1 MRRTLTTLALC
12 LGVAVAAA
20 DAPYDVLIRGGL
32 VYDGSGGAPRRAD
45 VAIRGDRIAA
55 IGDLRGASARTTLDA
70 SGLAVA
76 PGFVNMLSHSE
87 TSLILDPRSQ
97 GEIRQGVTTQVFG
110 EGSMGPLSP
119 AMKASRAQR
128 MGELRYEMPWSTLGE
143 YLQHLEERGVAPNVA
158 SFVSAATVREHVI
171 GLENKPP
178 TPEQLARM
186 RELVRR
192 EMEEGALGLTTALIY
207 APAQYA
213 QTGELVEL
221 AKVASAHQGMF
232 IAHMR
237 SEGDRLLEA
246 IDEML
251 RIAREASLPVEIYH
265 LKASGQSN
273 WGKLDQAIAKIE
285 RARKEGV
292 RITADMYTYPAG
304 ATGFDACMP
313 PWALEGGYEALFQ
326 RLADDAQRR
335 RIRAEMEKKADAWEN
350 ICEAAGTPDK
360 ILLAGFR
367 SEALRPLAGR
377 TLAEVARTRGQDWPE
392 TVMDLVREDRSRV
405 GVVFFLMSEDNV
417 RKQIRLPWV
426 SFGSDAAS
434 MAPEGVFVRSSTH
447 PRAYGNFAR
456 LLGRYVREEKLIPLQ
471 EAVRRL
477 SGLPAETLG
486 LQRRGLLKEG
496 YFADVAAFDPAR
508 VADTATFEKP
518 HSYAVG
524 MTHVLVNGVPVLRDG
539 EHTGAT
545 PGRALWGRGRRTA
558 LATAPA
564 DDPALEALAREVERL
579 SRGSGGVVGLSALHL
594 PTGRRVALR
603 GGERFP
609 MASSFKVP
617 VAVELLRRVDAG
629 EIGLD
634 QMVPLERAD
643 LHPGSGTLSSL
654 FNKPGVSLSLR
665 NLLELMLLIS
675 DNSATDLLLERAGGG
690 AAVTAR
696 MKALGIDGI
705 DVSRP
710 TLQLIADW
718 AGLPALPPKRD
729 WSPELWSR
737 LFQAVTEAERKAAAE
752 AFDQD
757 PRDTATPD
765 AMVELLVRIQKK
777 TLHKPET
784 AELLLDI
791 LRRCQTGES
800 RLRGLLPDGAIV
812 AHKTGT
818 IGGTTNDVGIL
829 TLPQGAGHVAIA
841 AFVRSS
847 TRPVPDRERV
857 IAQLSRAVHDFF
869 LFRPVS

>member
-1 MRRTLTTLALC
+1 
-12 LGVAVAAA
+12 
-20 DAPYDVLIRGGL
+20 
-32 VYDGSGGAPRRAD
+32 
-45 VAIRGDRIAA
+45 
-55 IGDLRGASARTTLDA
+55 
-70 SGLAVA
+70 
-76 PGFVNMLSHSE
+76 
-87 TSLILDPRSQ
+87 
-97 GEIRQGVTTQVFG
+97 
-110 EGSMGPLSP
+110 
-119 AMKASRAQR
+119 
-128 MGELRYEMPWSTLGE
+128 
-143 YLQHLEERGVAPNVA
+143 
-158 SFVSAATVREHVI
+158 
-171 GLENKPP
+171 
-178 TPEQLARM
+178 
-186 RELVRR
+186 
-192 EMEEGALGLTTALIY
+192 
-207 APAQYA
+207 
-213 QTGELVEL
+213 
-221 AKVASAHQGMF
+221 
-232 IAHMR
+232 
-237 SEGDRLLEA
+237 
-246 IDEML
+246 
-251 RIAREASLPVEIYH
+251 
-265 LKASGQSN
+265 
-273 WGKLDQAIAKIE
+273 
-285 RARKEGV
+285 
-292 RITADMYTYPAG
+292 
-304 ATGFDACMP
+304 
-313 PWALEGGYEALFQ
+313 
-326 RLADDAQRR
+326 
-335 RIRAEMEKKADAWEN
+335 
-350 ICEAAGTPDK
+350 
-360 ILLAGFR
+360 
-367 SEALRPLAGR
+367 
-377 TLAEVARTRGQDWPE
+377 
-392 TVMDLVREDRSRV
+392 
-405 GVVFFLMSEDNV
+405 
-417 RKQIRLPWV
+417 
-426 SFGSDAAS
+426 
-434 MAPEGVFVRSSTH
+434 
-447 PRAYGNFAR
+447 
-456 LLGRYVREEKLIPLQ
+456 
-471 EAVRRL
+471 
-477 SGLPAETLG
+477 
-486 LQRRGLLKEG
+486 
-496 YFADVAAFDPAR
+496 
-508 VADTATFEKP
+508 
-518 HSYAVG
+518 
-524 MTHVLVNGVPVLRDG
+524 
-539 EHTGAT
+539 
-545 PGRALWGRGRRTA
+545 
-558 LATAPA
+558 
-564 DDPALEALAREVERL
+564 
-579 SRGSGGVVGLSALHL
+579 
-594 PTGRRVALR
+594 
-603 GGERFP
+603 

-847 TRPVPDRERV
+847 TRPVPDREKV

-869 LFRPVS
+869 LFRPAS